1 MPSYCAGCLQ
11 TRLGFYIPTLR
22 SRLRCLQQQPE
33 QQQTGDCL
41 SEAAEGMLFTVKG
54 GVDDK
59 RREHQIENDNNPA
72 TQCLFLAFTQPPLS
86 PHTDGVMK
94 QNGTS

>member
-1 MPSYCAGCLQ
+1 
-11 TRLGFYIPTLR
+11 
-22 SRLRCLQQQPE
+22 
-33 QQQTGDCL
+33 
-41 SEAAEGMLFTVKG
+41 MLFTVKG